1 VAFILVVQNPQVSP
15 YYGLNITIL
24 ALVGIVIGGISSL
37 RGAALGGFVV
47 GVILST
53 LNTVLGNGRV
63 YAYSWLF
70 LAVLI
75 ILLVRP
81 GGFLS
86 KGSEME
92 RV

>member
-1 VAFILVVQNPQVSP
+1 
-15 YYGLNITIL
+15 LNITIL
-24 ALVGIVIGGISSL
+24 SLVGIVIGGIASL
-37 RGAALGGFVV
+37 RGAALGGFIV
-47 GVILST
+47 GVVLSA
-53 LNTVLGNGRV
+53 LNTLLGNGRV

-70 LAVLI
+70 ILVLV

-81 GGFLS
+81 GGLLS